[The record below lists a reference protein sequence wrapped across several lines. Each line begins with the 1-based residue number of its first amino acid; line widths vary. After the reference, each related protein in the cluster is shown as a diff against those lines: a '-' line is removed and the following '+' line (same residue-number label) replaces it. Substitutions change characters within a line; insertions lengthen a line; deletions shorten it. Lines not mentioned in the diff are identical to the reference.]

1 MKKGPDIKM
10 NFLLPM
16 KGHSERVPGK
26 NMKIFRGKP
35 LYHAIMTELLGSRY
49 RAGVFVDTDSE
60 IIAGDLKQNFPE
72 VEVIKRPPGLCGDDV
87 SMNRIISYD
96 LSFPEGEYFL
106 QTHSTNPLLRRDT
119 IDSAIE
125 VFLNN
130 TGRYDS
136 LFGVNRIQSRLYN
149 SKGQA
154 LNHDPGLLIKTQDLD
169 PVYEENSNIYIFSRR
184 SFFEAGE
191 RRIGKNP
198 CMYEIPRFES
208 LDIDTQADFD
218 MALFLAEYLKKV

>member
-1 MKKGPDIKM
+1 M

-35 LYHAIMTELLGSRY
+35 LYHAIMTELLSSKYSARI
-49 RAGVFVDTDSE
+49 FVDTDSE
-60 IIAGDLKQNFPE
+60 IIAADLKQNFPG
-72 VEVIKRPPGLCGDDV
+72 VEVIERPPELCGDDV

-96 LSFPEGEYFL
+96 IPVSGGEYFL
-106 QTHSTNPLLRRDT
+106 QTHSTNPLLSRDT
-119 IDSAIE
+119 IDGAID
-125 VFLNN
+125 FFFNN

-136 LFGVNRIQSRLYN
+136 LFGVNKIQSRLYN
-149 SKGQA
+149 SKGEPI
-154 LNHDPGLLIKTQDLD
+154 NHDPGLLIKTQDLD
-169 PVYEENSNIYIFSRR
+169 PVFEENSNIYIFSRR
-184 SFFEAGE
+184 SFSDAGE

-218 MALFLAEYLKKV
+218 MALFLSEYLKKV